1 VLRLLGLA
9 VVVVVVIG
17 AAGWGYV
24 RTTGL
29 SAQATPGRLESALA
43 ATARRWAVP
52 PEYRGRQMDLPRNQ
66 ENLRAGLEHFAD
78 HCASCHD
85 NDGSGQT
92 ALGKGLFP
100 PSPDM
105 RAAGTQGLTDGELL
119 YVIEHGIRFTGMPA
133 WGNGTADGER
143 LGWQLVQFIRHLP
156 ELTAAEVEEMKA
168 LNPRPPADIRREL
181 EEQRF
186 LAGQ

>member
-1 VLRLLGLA
+1 MLRLVGLA
-9 VVVVVVIG
+9 VVVVVVI
-17 AAGWGYV
+17 AAAAWGYA

-29 SAQATPGRLESALA
+29 SAQATPGRIEAALA

-52 PEYRGRQMDLPRNQ
+52 ADYRTRQMELPRNG
-66 ENLRAGLEHFAD
+66 ENLRAGLAHFAD

-85 NDGSGQT
+85 NNGSGQT
-92 ALGKGLFP
+92 TLGKSLFP
-100 PSPDM
+100 PAPDM
-105 RAAGTQGLTDGELL
+105 RAAGTQELTDGELL

-133 WGNGTADGER
+133 WGNGTPEGER

-181 EEQRF
+181 DEQRF
-186 LAGQ
+186 LEGK